1 MAFQVS
7 GECLIELRPA
17 ADALCNEQWNYRCRI
32 PPLNLSLLPFLNGPR
47 GLANV
52 IHGVAEFAQ
61 HIRINV
67 ARFYAVLKLQQFSGC
82 PPQLKG
88 QPPKLFVGR
97 EEFNGDPQESARCR
111 SSNGRYA
118 RLCRSATG
126 ALLGVAVELLPP

>member
-1 MAFQVS
+1 MAFQVG
-7 GECLIELRPA
+7 GERLIELRPA
-17 ADALCNEQWNYRCRI
+17 ADALSNETWTYRCRI
-32 PPLNLSLLPFLNGPR
+32 APLNLSLLPFLNGPR

-88 QPPKLFVGR
+88 QSPKLFVGR
-97 EEFNGDPQESARCR
+97 EEFNGNSQEGTRRR
-111 SSNGRYA
+111 SSNGRYT
-118 RLCRSATG
+118 RPCL
-126 ALLGVAVELLPP
+126 VAGDQIHQFGLRP